1 MTEPQCK
8 VEVKEAPSL
17 LGSSKSNSV
26 AHFSTSEISSLTIDL
41 SNIEDVVTSR
51 SSTEDLT
58 HAVWVRHGKLTFKSL
73 LIKQQSN

>member
-1 MTEPQCK
+1 M
-8 VEVKEAPSL
+8 EVKEAPSL

-26 AHFSTSEISSLTIDL
+26 AHFSTSEISSVTIDL
-41 SNIEDVVTSR
+41 SNNKDVAT

-73 LIKQQSN
+73 LIKQQ